1 MLLNPLYSFPLEI
14 KEQGTRGEP
23 GTYPMDSA
31 KRTHPEEKQGY
42 CNLSHYCSAH
52 FHRTKRNL
60 FQETEKMIQT
70 KPRSYIQKR
79 PVSN

>member
-1 MLLNPLYSFPLEI
+1 MLMNLFFPLEI
-14 KEQGTRGEP
+14 KEQGTRREP
-23 GTYPMDSA
+23 WTCPRDSA

-42 CNLSHYCSAH
+42 CNLTHYCSVH

-60 FQETEKMIQT
+60 FQEMEEIIQT
-70 KPRSYIQKR
+70 KPGSHIQMY